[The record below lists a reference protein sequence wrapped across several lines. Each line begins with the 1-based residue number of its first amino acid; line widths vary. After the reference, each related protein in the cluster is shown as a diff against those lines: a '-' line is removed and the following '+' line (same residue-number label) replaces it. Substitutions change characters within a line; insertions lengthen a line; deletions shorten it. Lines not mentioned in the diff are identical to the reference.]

1 MSWNWTKFGWIAG
14 GFLLGTYGVRM
25 LGSQDM
31 KNACTHTT
39 AAVLRMKDEVVKDF
53 TVIGENCADIGAAA
67 KDINEARAEALEAE
81 MIENAKQVLADAEA
95 KEETKMPE
103 CRGAASG
110 QVGSKV

>member
-14 GFLLGTYGVRM
+14 GFLLGTYGVRL
-25 LGSQDM
+25 LGSR
-31 KNACTHTT
+31 HTT